1 MQNLIDRFR
10 SGLSKTR
17 SILVDGITA
26 AVSGTAIDEN
36 VLEEIEGILI
46 QADLGVGMATD
57 IPVGI
62 SAALFGAIFVELSM
76 KAIRSIPE
84 DPSVLYDGN

>member
-17 SILVDGITA
+17 SIIVDGITA

-57 IPVGI
+57 I
-62 SAALFGAIFVELSM
+62 FGFGSRETPPL
-76 KAIRSIPE
+76 
-84 DPSVLYDGN
+84 